1 MQEGGEGEPLVGR
14 FVVYRQPPAPPLR
27 RYHVVELVDGALV
40 NAPPLPADA
49 AWLTPVPQ
57 LAVFTLGWRVL
68 ETADGAVGVM
78 VANAAVSAAGDVLP
92 VVGGAVP
99 DAWLPPLDAAAT
111 VMPPATMDARFAV
124 WRRRALVWQVVRAVD
139 GRLRHEPPPV
149 AAPPVTRQRDLSL
162 PHSPVLVTAAGAVSL
177 LRHTFEIQ
185 TADGSFVPCVS
196 GVPAAWLPRLAG

>member
-78 VANAAVSAAGDVLP
+78 VANAAVSAAG
-92 VVGGAVP
+92 GR
-99 DAWLPPLDAAAT
+99 PPRARLAT
-111 VMPPATMDARFAV
+111 RAPSCATRRTARPS
-124 WRRRALVWQVVRAVD
+124 W
-139 GRLRHEPPPV
+139 
-149 AAPPVTRQRDLSL
+149 
-162 PHSPVLVTAAGAVSL
+162 
-177 LRHTFEIQ
+177 
-185 TADGSFVPCVS
+185 
-196 GVPAAWLPRLAG
+196 PAA